1 MNKKE
6 FLTQLRQGLAGLPQA
21 ELEERLLFY
30 GEMIEDRIEE
40 GCSEED
46 AVAAVGSVEEI
57 IAQIVAE
64 IPLATLVK
72 EKIKPKKSLSGW
84 VIALLVLGA
93 PIWLSLLITAF
104 SVVFAVY
111 ISLWSV
117 VISLWA
123 SFAAV
128 AVSGLGILAGG
139 IYFIG
144 INPIFTGLILIGAG
158 LACIGVSILL
168 FFGCKL
174 VTKGLILLTKL
185 PIRIIKNAIV
195 RKGKAV

>member
-6 FLTQLRQGLAGLPQA
+6 FFMQLRQGLAGLPQA

-30 GEMIEDRIEE
+30 SEMIEDRIEE
-40 GCSEED
+40 GYAEED

-72 EKIKPKKSLSGW
+72 EKIKPQKRLSGW

-93 PIWLSLLITAF
+93 PIWFSLLIAAV
-104 SVVFAVY
+104 SVVFSVY
-111 ISLWSV
+111 VSLWSV
-117 VISLWA
+117 IIALWA
-123 SFAAV
+123 SFV
-128 AVSGLGILAGG
+128 AVVVAALGLLAGG
-139 IYFIG
+139 IYFFG
-144 INPIFTGLILIGAG
+144 VNPIFTCFILIGAG
-158 LACIGVSILL
+158 LACIGAAILF

-174 VTKGLILLTKL
+174 ATKGLIWLTKL
-185 PIRIIKNAIV
+185 PLQIIKNAFV
-195 RKGKAV
+195 RKGNAV

>member
-30 GEMIEDRIEE
+30 SEMIEDRIEE

-46 AVAAVGSVEEI
+46 AVAAVGSAEEI

-84 VIALLVLGA
+84 VIAMLVLGSTL
-93 PIWLSLLITAF
+93 WLSLLIAAV
-104 SVVFAVY
+104 SVVFSVY

-117 VISLWA
+117 ILSLWA
-123 SFAAV
+123 SFVAV

-144 INPIFTGLILIGAG
+144 INPIITGLILIGAG

-174 VTKGLILLTKL
+174 ATKGLILLTKL